1 MEILTKD
8 IFEIVNAEVN
18 TINEKIKGLNFLEIL
33 KNNLVPK
40 ILPLINKFQFTDD
53 QIINFDKEIHE
64 NSRIIKISMNY
75 YIKSLSISKKKT
87 EYDSLFISF
96 NDISTFDIYI
106 DNAKF
111 NSLLLYKNTGITL
124 PKDTV
129 TNSSIKKNVFLL
141 EINNKTTNELLTK

>member
-1 MEILTKD
+1 MDCQTD
-8 IFEIVNAEVN
+8 N
-18 TINEKIKGLNFLEIL
+18 TL
-33 KNNLVPK
+33 
-40 ILPLINKFQFTDD
+40 
-53 QIINFDKEIHE
+53 NFDKEICE

-75 YIKSLSISKKKT
+75 YTKPLSISKKKT

-106 DNAKF
+106 DNTKF